1 MKIHTFGK
9 SLIVSVLLTALF
21 ILLMSLGMYKFRWG
35 EGLMNAA
42 IMAVYGMATFVG
54 GLLVGKKLR
63 SRRFVWGLL
72 YGAFYFAL
80 VLFLSWA
87 VGGGISRDWG
97 QLTAILAICL
107 GSGMAGGMIS

>member
-9 SLIVSVLLTALF
+9 SLVVSVLLTAVF

-42 IMAVYGMATFVG
+42 IMAVYGIAVFVG

-63 SRRFVWGLL
+63 NRRFVWGLL
-72 YGAFYFAL
+72 YGALYFAL

-87 VGGGISRDWG
+87 VGGGINRDWG
-97 QLTAILAICL
+97 QLAIVLGICL
-107 GSGMAGGMIS
+107 GSGMAGGMIA